1 MNPNRKTELLVGL
14 FLLVGLA
21 MVGAIIL
28 QFGRV
33 NELFKDSYTLTLAF
47 PNAPG
52 IKKGS
57 PVYLGGSRIGKVK
70 DTPLLEAD
78 SSGVTLQ
85 IEVFGDKRIPKSSTF
100 LVGTNGLMGDAL
112 IDIKI
117 TQKTDAG
124 PITEFYAF
132 DHNVIIQ
139 GAREGGLGGLQD
151 SAASAAKKVDVALD
165 DVKLALTDVRTAM
178 KKINEGA
185 LSDQVI
191 GDFKESMEHLKN
203 TMTRVDEKVL
213 GEENAANLKI
223 AISDI
228 KDAAG
233 SFKKSATNFEATTAK
248 LSPMID
254 KLDPAIAK
262 ADKVMIR
269 ADEALTSVKKAAD
282 ELATVGRT
290 LRTGNGLMAALMND
304 PELKKE
310 FSSLIGNLKQRGIL
324 RYKDLSDEAPAPAAP
339 PSSDARRQL
348 FKR

>member
-33 NELFKDSYTLTLAF
+33 NELFRDSYTLTLAF

-70 DTPLLEAD
+70 DKPLLEPD

-85 IEVFGDKRIPKSSTF
+85 IEVFGDKRIPKNSTF

-117 TQKTDAG
+117 HQKEDG
-124 PITEFYAF
+124 SPITDFYAF
-132 DHNVIIQ
+132 DHEEIIE

-151 SAASAAKKVDVALD
+151 SAASAAKKVDVVLD

-191 GDFKESMEHLKN
+191 TDFKQSMEHLNK

-213 GEENAANLKI
+213 GEENAANLKA

-233 SFKKSATNFEATTAK
+233 SFKKSASNLETTTAK
-248 LSPMID
+248 LDPMIE
-254 KLDPAIAK
+254 KLDPAVAK
-262 ADKVMIR
+262 VDKVMTR
-269 ADEALTSVKKAAD
+269 ADEALVSVKKAAD
-282 ELATVGRT
+282 EFATTARS
-290 LRTGNGLMAALMND
+290 LRTGDGLLAALMND
-304 PELKKE
+304 AELKKE
-310 FSSLIGNLKQRGIL
+310 FASLIRNLKERGVL
-324 RYKDLSDEAPAPAAP
+324 RYKDLSEEAPAPPAT
-339 PSSDARRQL
+339 DARRQL

>member
-33 NELFKDSYTLTLAF
+33 NELFRDSYTLTLAF

-70 DTPLLEAD
+70 DKPLLEPD

-85 IEVFGDKRIPKSSTF
+85 IEVFGDKRIPKNSTF

-117 TQKTDAG
+117 HQKEDG
-124 PITEFYAF
+124 SPITDFYAF
-132 DHNVIIQ
+132 DHEAIIE

-165 DVKLALTDVRTAM
+165 DVKLALTDVRAAM

-191 GDFKESMEHLKN
+191 KDFKESMEHLNK

-213 GEENAANLKI
+213 GEENAANLKA

-228 KDAAG
+228 RDAAG
-233 SFKKSATNFEATTAK
+233 SFKKSASNLEVTTGK
-248 LSPMID
+248 LTPMID

-262 ADKVMIR
+262 ADTVMTR

-282 ELATVGRT
+282 ELASVGRT

-304 PELKKE
+304 AELKKE
-310 FSSLIGNLKQRGIL
+310 FGSLISNLKERGIL
-324 RYKDLSDEAPAPAAP
+324 RYKDLSDEAPAAAP
-339 PSSDARRQL
+339 TTDAKRQL
-348 FKR
+348 FRR